1 MRDAQESIMVV
12 VRQVNA
18 KGASLQNLYFVV
30 EPAQIVAQDL
40 AHAIQAFDPEA
51 QVRLFLRAAE
61 ALAALS
67 LARPVAVLLHRDLNG
82 EQTGRVADALRESG
96 VPFAYTGGG
105 PEACLGGAPVLASP
119 FTEVTVAALLGRLL
133 GQVAEAEDED

>member
-1 MRDAQESIMVV
+1 MRDAQECIIVV
-12 VRQVNA
+12 IRQVNA

-40 AHAIQAFDPEA
+40 AHSIRAFDPEA
-51 QVRLFLRAAE
+51 QVRLFLRAPE

-67 LARPVAVLLHRDLNG
+67 QAQPAAILLHRDLNG
-82 EQTGRVADALRESG
+82 EQLGRVAEALRESG
-96 VPFAYTGGG
+96 VPFAYTGAG
-105 PEACLGGAPVLASP
+105 PEACHEGVPVLASP